1 MLHVSKFHGSWQP
14 RHSCAAILPSS
25 RSAYFWSINLDLKFN
40 WNFHVEICHN
50 GSTFK
55 LHPVYQA
62 RFGPPPPQSGAE
74 RRYKA
79 YIINPL
85 VLESIWK
92 FHDLWCVP
100 CTVMDKTS
108 NIALNSTRMQQAHY
122 FRHILHAEKITG
134 RPEGGTSLHVH
145 PINTPLHR
153 MELELSRCCNHMI
166 DAEHILLFA
175 KQIWLEWA
183 PTCSFLVG
191 FTAHRLWYWSSVRSA
206 RSWIT
211 TMYAY
216 TTVVIHHHRYWPP

>member
-14 RHSCAAILPSS
+14 RHSRAAILPSS

-40 WNFHVEICHN
+40 WNFHVEICHK
-50 GSTFK
+50 GRTFK
-55 LHPVYQA
+55 LHRVYKA

-108 NIALNSTRMQQAHY
+108 NIASNSTRMQQAHY

-134 RPEGGTSLHVH
+134 RPEGGGHRSMSTPL
-145 PINTPLHR
+145 NTPL
-153 MELELSRCCNHMI
+153 
-166 DAEHILLFA
+166 
-175 KQIWLEWA
+175 KQ
-183 PTCSFLVG
+183 T
-191 FTAHRLWYWSSVRSA
+191 
-206 RSWIT
+206 
-211 TMYAY
+211 
-216 TTVVIHHHRYWPP
+216 